1 MTVILSAGLMA
12 KGGLIVLAAAGAA
25 MAQASLPSVNAKPM
39 DIGLCK
45 APTSHEGTDRILTCS
60 CPAKG
65 SDPNHSGSV
74 WGTDVYTADSYICK
88 AARHAGAIGAT
99 GGQVVLQML
108 PGQASYRG
116 SSRNSETTRSYG
128 RYRASYRFVSL
139 EGSGGTIGS
148 ASTGGRGSLVV
159 DLPDFDMS
167 MVYSAGKKG
176 GGLGGALGSI
186 SRSSGNAAV
195 RDAAGV
201 GEALLGAGVAG
212 GSQGAEDIGECKGA
226 SKWHDKPG
234 KLLSCTCPAS
244 PNERSPIWGTGTYS
258 GDSYI
263 CKAALH
269 AGAITRSGGRVA
281 IQMMPDQQ
289 SYAASVRNDIT
300 SMSYGPTRRLG
311 SYRFV
316 Q

>member
-1 MTVILSAGLMA
+1 
-12 KGGLIVLAAAGAA
+12 
-25 MAQASLPSVNAKPM
+25 
-39 DIGLCK
+39 
-45 APTSHEGTDRILTCS
+45 
-60 CPAKG
+60 
-65 SDPNHSGSV
+65 
-74 WGTDVYTADSYICK
+74 
-88 AARHAGAIGAT
+88 
-99 GGQVVLQML
+99 ML

-116 SSRNSETTRSYG
+116 STRNRETTRGYG

-139 EGSGGTIGS
+139 EGSGGTSGS
-148 ASTGGRGSLVV
+148 ASSGSRESLVV

-167 MVYSAGKKG
+167 MIYSAGKKG
-176 GGLGGALGSI
+176 GGLGGVLGSI

-201 GEALLGAGVAG
+201 GEALLGRGAAGAG
-212 GSQGAEDIGECKGA
+212 QGAEDIGECKGA

-269 AGAITRSGGRVA
+269 AGAINRSGGRVA

-289 SYAASVRNDIT
+289 SYSASVRNDIT
-300 SMSYGPTRRLG
+300 SLSYGPTRRLG

-316 Q
+316 K